1 MHPTA
6 ALLLWLSAVLATQSL
21 SYGALGG
28 FAALIF
34 LSTPGAFQPCLR
46 FLRRGRWLFLSL
58 WLILAYGKPGE
69 AAGDFSWA
77 PTLEGIAEANL
88 QAMRLVIMLACLA
101 WLFTRLGREGL
112 VSALWGL
119 LRPLAAFGMDT
130 ERLVV
135 RLSLVLEHLQNPLPS
150 GAWKKM
156 LILENLPSERQQTLH
171 LASPAWTTKDSS
183 CVAGAAIFLLGCVL
197 L

>member
-1 MHPTA
+1 M
-6 ALLLWLSAVLATQSL
+6 LATQSL
-21 SYGALGG
+21 SYGALGSL
-28 FAALIF
+28 AVLVF
-34 LSTPGAFQPCLR
+34 LSTPAAVQLCLR
-46 FLRRGRWLFLSL
+46 FVKRGRWLFLSL

-69 AAGDFSWA
+69 AVGDLSWA

-88 QAMRLVIMLACLA
+88 QAMRLLIMLACLA
-101 WLFTRLGREGL
+101 WLFARLGRDGL

-119 LRPLAAFGMDT
+119 LRPLAVIGMDS

-156 LILENLPSERQQTLH
+156 LILENLPPVRQQTLH
-171 LASPAWTTKDSS
+171 LAAPAWATKDGF
-183 CVAGAAIFLLGCVL
+183 CVAGAVMFLLGCVL